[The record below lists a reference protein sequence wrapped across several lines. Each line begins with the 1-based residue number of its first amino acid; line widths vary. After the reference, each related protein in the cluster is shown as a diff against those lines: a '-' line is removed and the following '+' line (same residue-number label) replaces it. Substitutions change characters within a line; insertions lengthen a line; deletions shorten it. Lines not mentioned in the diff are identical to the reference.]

1 MKYSKAVLPYRPAQ
15 NRIILL
21 LLALFKLLFI
31 NLYFF
36 SLICI
41 RLSYNFFLSLDKKL
55 KYFILYFDKT
65 DNLFFSLNTIKDRF
79 FKSFLLQIM
88 RFKDNSCTAKLM
100 ILNKYSTFCLFK
112 KSFLSIMNLS
122 IAEITFKRDLLY
134 HSPFLCL

>member
-1 MKYSKAVLPYRPAQ
+1 MKYSKTILPYRPAQ

-31 NLYFF
+31 SLYFF

-79 FKSFLLQIM
+79 FKSFLLQIIQL
-88 RFKDNSCTAKLM
+88 SVYL
-100 ILNKYSTFCLFK
+100 K
-112 KSFLSIMNLS
+112 KIFYL
-122 IAEITFKRDLLY
+122 
-134 HSPFLCL
+134 